1 MDNIKYTI
9 AEIREAS
16 RCFDNDLVRKT
27 SMRMDDILDLLGD
40 DNNKQEAF
48 HEGIQIIKSKIN
60 KDCSF
65 DDLTKVIDG
74 WKYAI
79 SNIFNDYNI
88 LIHDN
93 LKVAPYTSNLKF
105 LFLIEVDNKAYT
117 INKSYSVSEFREI
130 EKTSG
135 IFYDIILSIYER
147 IKSIKS
153 DSIQEV

>member
-9 AEIREAS
+9 EEIREAS

-48 HEGIQIIKSKIN
+48 QEGIQIIKSKIN

-74 WKYAI
+74 
-79 SNIFNDYNI
+79 S
-88 LIHDN
+88 
-93 LKVAPYTSNLKF
+93 
-105 LFLIEVDNKAYT
+105 
-117 INKSYSVSEFREI
+117 
-130 EKTSG
+130 
-135 IFYDIILSIYER
+135 
-147 IKSIKS
+147 
-153 DSIQEV
+153 